1 MEKEQR
7 ELEERVKRIMQS
19 LVNKYG
25 ILGLV
30 KIKGIEQE
38 VPIINFPMMS
48 DERWQQLAEE
58 QSRKHYG
65 TKENLKT
72 VEQQVNTVQ

>member
-1 MEKEQR
+1 
-7 ELEERVKRIMQS
+7 MQS
-19 LVNKYG
+19 LINQYG
-25 ILGLV
+25 ILGVV
-30 KIKGIEQE
+30 KIAGTEQE
-38 VPIINFPMMS
+38 IPIINLPMMS

>member
-30 KIKGIEQE
+30 KIR
-38 VPIINFPMMS
+38 VPQGDFLPNTH
-48 DERWQQLAEE
+48 ERFVAY
-58 QSRKHYG
+58 KIMG
-65 TKENLKT
+65 TI
-72 VEQQVNTVQ
+72 

>member
-65 TKENLKT
+65 TKENLK
-72 VEQQVNTVQ
+72 VAE

>member
-7 ELEERVKRIMQS
+7 ELEERVKRIMQN

-38 VPIINFPMMS
+38 VPIINLPMMS
-48 DERWQQLAEE
+48 DERWQQMAEE
-58 QSRKHYG
+58 QSRKHCG
-65 TKENLKT
+65 TKENSK
-72 VEQQVNTVQ
+72 VAEYQANIIQ